1 MKSTE
6 QNLPVDGRHWVISLC
21 AMVTK
26 PSIGIFCAL
35 LLMVRQIHWLCCQG
49 KKFKIKISNYIKSVQ
64 DISKSLFLVLFFFL
78 QSPGDH
84 DVTEKLTNEACMRDY
99 LTFGPV
105 L

>member
-1 MKSTE
+1 
-6 QNLPVDGRHWVISLC
+6 
-21 AMVTK
+21 
-26 PSIGIFCAL
+26 
-35 LLMVRQIHWLCCQG
+35 
-49 KKFKIKISNYIKSVQ
+49 
-64 DISKSLFLVLFFFL
+64 LFLVLFFFL